1 MRERRRRGE
10 MTRKPSI
17 VDRVIEPVDRV
28 LVALSAVILI
38 AIMLIVTTDVALR
51 YMFSRPLIWAYDV
64 IGLYLMAAV
73 FFLALPHSLRHHVH
87 ICVDVLVHVIP
98 RRLRHGFE
106 SVGYAV
112 TTVLLA
118 TLVWLTAE
126 RLVTA
131 YVYDEV
137 VDSAVAL
144 PAWISQ
150 VPVAVGLA
158 VLTVHCFLRFL
169 AHLVSTFAASPVIEF
184 PPQSGSGEPVA

>member
-1 MRERRRRGE
+1 MK
-10 MTRKPSI
+10 RKPSF

-28 LVALSAVILI
+28 LVALSAVTLI

-51 YMFSRPLIWAYDV
+51 YVFSRPLIWAYDV

-87 ICVDVLVHVIP
+87 ICVDVIVHVIP
-98 RRLRHGFE
+98 RRVRHAFE
-106 SVGYAV
+106 SIGYAA

-131 YVYDEV
+131 YVNDEL
-137 VDSAVAL
+137 VDSAVSL
-144 PAWISQ
+144 PAWIAQ
-150 VPVAVGLA
+150 VPVAAGLA

-169 AHLVSTFAASPVIEF
+169 AHLVSTFAASSLIEF
-184 PPQSGSGEPVA
+184 PPQSGSGEAEA